1 MMRFAV
7 LVLCAAAP
15 LGAQFRQEKTI
26 PLPGV
31 EGRIDHLAMDVKGQ
45 RLLLSALGTDEVE
58 VVDIAAG
65 KIVHKIPGM
74 HEPQGTS
81 YVPASNKI
89 YVANGKDGK
98 LRIYDAVSYKASG
111 EVEFGDD
118 ADNVRYDAA
127 HKWVWVGY
135 ADGGLSAVDIATGR
149 RVKDIYIDGH
159 PESFQLEKNGTRI
172 FANVPDAREIEVID
186 RMQGRILAKW
196 PMTELTKN
204 FPMALDEAN
213 HRVIVV
219 CRKPAKLV
227 VIDMDSGKVLSQIDC
242 PGDSDDIFYDAARK
256 RIYVAGGEGFL
267 EAFAQKS
274 ADTYQS
280 MGKIPT
286 AEGARTALFVPD
298 LNRIYL
304 AVPKKGSTPQ
314 AEVRVYSVE

>member
-1 MMRFAV
+1 
-7 LVLCAAAP
+7 
-15 LGAQFRQEKTI
+15 
-26 PLPGV
+26 
-31 EGRIDHLAMDVKGQ
+31 
-45 RLLLSALGTDEVE
+45 
-58 VVDIAAG
+58 
-65 KIVHKIPGM
+65 
-74 HEPQGTS
+74 
-81 YVPASNKI
+81 
-89 YVANGKDGK
+89 
-98 LRIYDAVSYKASG
+98 
-111 EVEFGDD
+111 
-118 ADNVRYDAA
+118 
-127 HKWVWVGY
+127 
-135 ADGGLSAVDIATGR
+135 
-149 RVKDIYIDGH
+149 
-159 PESFQLEKNGTRI
+159 
-172 FANVPDAREIEVID
+172 
-186 RMQGRILAKW
+186 
-196 PMTELTKN
+196 
-204 FPMALDEAN
+204 
-213 HRVIVV
+213 VIVV

>member
-1 MMRFAV
+1 MR
-7 LVLCAAAP
+7 LTLLLLCAAT
-15 LGAQFRQEKTI
+15 LWAQFHLEKTI

-31 EGRIDHLAMDVKGQ
+31 EGRIDHLAMDVRGH
-45 RLLLSALGTDEVE
+45 RLLLSAPGTDEVE
-58 VVDIAAG
+58 VIDVEAG
-65 KIVHKIPGM
+65 KIVHKLPGM
-74 HEPQGTS
+74 HEPQVTG

-98 LRIYDAVSYKASG
+98 LRIYDAVSYKPAG

-127 HKWVWVGY
+127 HKWMWVGC
-135 ADGGLSAVDIATGR
+135 ADGGLSAVDIATCK
-149 RVKDIYIDGH
+149 RVKEIYMDGP
-159 PESFQLEKNGTRI
+159 PESFQIEKNGPRI
-172 FANVPDAREIEVID
+172 FANVPDAREIEVVD
-186 RMQGRILAKW
+186 RVQGKIVAKW
-196 PMTELTKN
+196 PMAELTKN

-227 VIDMDSGKVLSQIDC
+227 VLDMDSGKVVAQLDC
-242 PGDSDDIFYDAARK
+242 PGDSDDNFYDAARK
-256 RIYVAGGEGFL
+256 RIYVAGGEGYL

-274 ADTYQS
+274 ADEYQS
-280 MGKIPT
+280 LGKITT

-304 AVPKKGSTPQ
+304 AVPHKGANPQ
-314 AEVRVYSVE
+314 AEVRVYTIE